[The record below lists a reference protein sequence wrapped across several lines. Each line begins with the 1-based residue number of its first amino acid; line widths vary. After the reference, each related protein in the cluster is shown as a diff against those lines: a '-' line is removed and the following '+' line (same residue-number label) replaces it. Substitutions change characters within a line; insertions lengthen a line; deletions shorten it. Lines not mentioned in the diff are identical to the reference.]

1 VVTVVLLVLLT
12 VGFGISTL
20 ALAAVVG
27 SVIQLLYDPYGVND
41 PRVKKILTL
50 SASYLAAYIG
60 LWGVAI
66 EYA

>member
-1 VVTVVLLVLLT
+1 MFTVVLLVMLT

-27 SVIQLLYDPYGVND
+27 GIIQLLYDPNGVND
-41 PRVKKILTL
+41 PRVRKILTL
-50 SASYLAAYIG
+50 SSSYLAAYIV
-60 LWGVAI
+60 LWSVTI

>member
-1 VVTVVLLVLLT
+1 VLTAVLLILLT

-27 SVIQLLYDPYGVND
+27 SIIQLLYDPYGVND
-41 PRVKKILTL
+41 PRVRIILTL
-50 SASYLAAYIG
+50 SAGYLAAYVG

>member
-1 VVTVVLLVLLT
+1 MFTVVLLVMLT
-12 VGFGISTL
+12 VGFGFSTL

-27 SVIQLLYDPYGVND
+27 SVIQLLYDPNGVND

-50 SASYLAAYIG
+50 SSSYLAAYIM

>member
-1 VVTVVLLVLLT
+1 MFTVVLLIMLT
-12 VGFGISTL
+12 VGYGLSTL

-27 SVIQLLYDPYGVND
+27 SVIQLLYDPNGVND

-50 SASYLAAYIG
+50 SSSYLAAYVV
-60 LWGVAI
+60 LWSVAI